1 MPRQLTSA
9 LWLLGA
15 LGMHAQAQTPA
26 HDTAIPDCPPSPGNT
41 VAQSSPSDAP
51 NQSRPNNV
59 RLVTGAPYSA
69 LGTSQT
75 VTTLPDGNRVVR
87 QNTIRLWR
95 DSQGR
100 TRSEFSLSSIGGP
113 TPLEV
118 NATVTVIDDPSA
130 RERHMLSPD
139 GRVVTTPIAPCRVV
153 ASNEPD
159 LTVGPPRPA
168 SLPLKV
174 SPPVKLGERQL
185 DGETVAGSRV
195 EATIPA
201 GAVGNDRPI
210 KMSAEQWYG
219 KDLQVVVE
227 ATYKDP
233 RTGET
238 KYKLREIQ
246 RNEPDASLFQV
257 PPAEPGRGSAR
268 EPARRL
274 RPR

>member
-1 MPRQLTSA
+1 MPHRRFSSA
-9 LWLLGA
+9 LWLLGV
-15 LGMHAQAQTPA
+15 LGIQAQAQTPS
-26 HDTAIPDCPPSPGNT
+26 HDTPIPDCPPSPASA
-41 VAQSSPSDAP
+41 VAQSS
-51 NQSRPNNV
+51 PNNV

-130 RERHMLSPD
+130 RERHMLRPD

-168 SLPLKV
+168 SLTLKV

-201 GAVGNDRPI
+201 GAVGTDRPI

-238 KYKLREIQ
+238 RYKLREIQ

-257 PPAEPGRGSAR
+257 PAKETARQPGRVK
-268 EPARRL
+268 
-274 RPR
+274 PR